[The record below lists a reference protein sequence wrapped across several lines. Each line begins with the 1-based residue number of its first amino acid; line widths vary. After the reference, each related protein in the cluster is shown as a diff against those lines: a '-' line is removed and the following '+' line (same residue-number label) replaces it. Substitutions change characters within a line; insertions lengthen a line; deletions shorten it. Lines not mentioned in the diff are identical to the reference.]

1 MESDPAKDVDHIKM
15 LKTGRG
21 VLMNL
26 RTKLGGA
33 VGILFIGVFYMFAFC
48 MVDDVEEK
56 TIPIEYYYSAEYS
69 ETEAFE
75 KDFVSGGAD
84 EEKSGTETV
93 KREEAREISDFD
105 DISYDEENPEY
116 IEAVPVMATVAGTD
130 ETPAETEKPVD
141 EFDEN
146 LPEDFDVDE
155 LSENGTEAKQQEI
168 YGQDSEEN
176 DTLYSEDDD
185 IDETALYA
193 ETEPVPEPEAA
204 TETEAFLETAED
216 NFVQTIFQDE
226 QISEDTGVTV
236 TPEAAGS
243 VSSNETFT
251 AKFEG
256 SVHTVN
262 AYDLICWIVNN
273 EISESFSDEA
283 IKAQAVAAYS
293 YVKYHN
299 VNGLTPTVLIK
310 RNPSQRIMNLVSSV
324 WGVCCYYNG
333 EVAQTVYM
341 ASSSGYTADARNV
354 WGGYVPYLV
363 SVRCPLDAELDP
375 NYGST
380 MTVSE
385 SSMRSNLES
394 CLGITLSNNPYNWL
408 VVTGYVDGNYVSDIS
423 VDGQKTISGRK
434 LRENVLGYR
443 LKSAAFDVYFDGSDF
458 VFTTYGY
465 GHGVGMSQNGANIL
479 GKQGYSYVDI
489 LKFYFT
495 GIEVL

>member
-1 MESDPAKDVDHIKM
+1 
-15 LKTGRG
+15 
-21 VLMNL
+21 MNL
-26 RTKLGGA
+26 KTKLGGA
-33 VGILFIGVFYMFAFC
+33 VGILFVGVFYMFAFC

-69 ETEAFE
+69 ETGAFE
-75 KDFVSGGAD
+75 KDFASDGAD
-84 EEKSGTETV
+84 EEKPETAASQV
-93 KREEAREISDFD
+93 REKLDFD
-105 DISYDEENPEY
+105 DMSDSEDNPEH
-116 IEAVPVMATVAGTD
+116 IEAVPAMATFTEAD
-130 ETPAETEKPVD
+130 RNSESSEAPAETEKSVD
-141 EFDEN
+141 ELDEN

-155 LSENGTEAKQQEI
+155 LSEKGTEAQQQEI
-168 YGQDSEEN
+168 YAKDSEEN

-185 IDETALYA
+185 PEETQLFVETEQATETQ
-193 ETEPVPEPEAA
+193 ETEPFW
-204 TETEAFLETAED
+204 ETEAPPETTAD
-216 NFVQTIFQDE
+216 NFVQTIFPE

-310 RNPSQRIMNLVSSV
+310 RNPSQRIQNIVSSV

-363 SVRCPLDAELDP
+363 SVRCPLDADYDP

-394 CLGITLSNNPYNWL
+394 YLGITLSNNPYNWL
-408 VVTGYVDGNYVSDIS
+408 TVTGYVDGNYVSDIS

-434 LRENVLGYR
+434 LRENVLGYK
-443 LKSAAFDVYFDGSDF
+443 LKSAAFDVYFDGTNF

-479 GKQGYSYVDI
+479 GKQGYSYIEI

>member
-1 MESDPAKDVDHIKM
+1 
-15 LKTGRG
+15 
-21 VLMNL
+21 MNL
-26 RTKLGGA
+26 KTKLGGA
-33 VGILFIGVFYMFAFC
+33 AGILFIGVFYMFAFC
-48 MVDDVEEK
+48 MVSDVEEK
-56 TIPIEYYYSAEYS
+56 TIPIEYYYSTETQAFEQDIPPAAEETS
-69 ETEAFE
+69 VTEAAKTE
-75 KDFVSGGAD
+75 KVPDKA
-84 EEKSGTETV
+84 
-93 KREEAREISDFD
+93 DFD
-105 DISYDEENPEY
+105 DMPEDEENPEH
-116 IEAVPVMATVAGTD
+116 IEAVPVIAVVT
-130 ETPAETEKPVD
+130 ETEKTAESTEAPAETEKPVD
-141 EFDEN
+141 ETDEN
-146 LPEDFDVDE
+146 LPEDFDVDD
-155 LSENGTEAKQQEI
+155 LSENGTEAEQQEI
-168 YGQDSEEN
+168 YAKDSEEN
-176 DTLYSEDDD
+176 DTLYSEDDITEGTD
-185 IDETALYA
+185 LYTEPETT
-193 ETEPVPEPEAA
+193 ETEPFFWVTDAPEDTAA
-204 TETEAFLETAED
+204 D
-216 NFVQTIFQDE
+216 NFVQTIFPDDPTTP
-226 QISEDTGVTV
+226 EDTGVTV

-243 VSSNETFT
+243 VTSNETFT
-251 AKFEG
+251 ARYEG

-310 RNPSQRIMNLVSSV
+310 KNPSKRITDMVSSV

-363 SVRCPLDAELDP
+363 SVRCPLDAEYDP

-385 SSMRSNLES
+385 SRMRSNLES
-394 CLGITLSNNPYNWL
+394 CLGITLSGNPYNWL
-408 VVTGYVDGNYVSDIS
+408 TVTGYVDGNYVSEIN

-434 LRENVLGYR
+434 LRENVLGYK
-443 LKSAAFDVYFDGSDF
+443 LKSAAFDVYFDGENF

-479 GKQGYSYVDI
+479 GKQGYSYVEI

>member
-1 MESDPAKDVDHIKM
+1 
-15 LKTGRG
+15 
-21 VLMNL
+21 MNL
-26 RTKLGGA
+26 KTKLGGA
-33 VGILFIGVFYMFAFC
+33 AGILFIGVFYMFAFC

-56 TIPIEYYYSAEYS
+56 TIPIEYYYSAE
-69 ETEAFE
+69 TQAFE
-75 KDFVSGGAD
+75 RDILSAD
-84 EEKSGTETV
+84 EEKSETETSKSEEV
-93 KREEAREISDFD
+93 REKLNFD
-105 DISYDEENPEY
+105 DIDDENNPEH
-116 IEAVPVMATVAGTD
+116 IEAVPAMATVTEAD
-130 ETPAETEKPVD
+130 KNSESNEAPAETEKPVD

-155 LSENGTEAKQQEI
+155 LSEKGTEARQQEI
-168 YGQDSEEN
+168 YAKDSEEN

-185 IDETALYA
+185 PE
-193 ETEPVPEPEAA
+193 ETELYVEEPQA
-204 TETEAFLETAED
+204 TEPQETETSWETEAPPETTED
-216 NFVQTIFQDE
+216 NFVQTIFSDE

-310 RNPSQRIMNLVSSV
+310 RNPSQRIQNLVSSV

-363 SVRCPLDAELDP
+363 SVRCPLDAEYDP

-408 VVTGYVDGNYVSDIS
+408 TVTGYVDGNYVSDIS

-443 LKSAAFDVYFDGSDF
+443 LKSAAFDVYFDGTNF

-479 GKQGYSYVDI
+479 GKQGYSYVEI

>member
-1 MESDPAKDVDHIKM
+1 
-15 LKTGRG
+15 
-21 VLMNL
+21 MNL

-56 TIPIEYYYSAEYS
+56 TIPMEYYYSAE
-69 ETEAFE
+69 TQAFE
-75 KDFVSGGAD
+75 QDIPAGGMSENGTAVSG
-84 EEKSGTETV
+84 EV
-93 KREEAREISDFD
+93 REIPDFD
-105 DISYDEENPEY
+105 EMSDEENPEH
-116 IEAVPVMATVAGTD
+116 IEAVPAMAEITD
-130 ETPAETEKPVD
+130 SSAETGRSAD
-141 EFDEN
+141 EYDEN

-155 LSENGTEAKQQEI
+155 LSEKGTEAQQQEI
-168 YGQDSEEN
+168 YAKDSEEN
-176 DTLYSEDDD
+176 DTLYSDDED
-185 IDETALYA
+185 IETTALETEPQATEPQETEPFFWITEAPDETAA
-193 ETEPVPEPEAA
+193 E
-204 TETEAFLETAED
+204 
-216 NFVQTIFQDE
+216 NFVQTIFPEE

-251 AKFEG
+251 AKYEG

-310 RNPSQRIMNLVSSV
+310 RNPSKRITGLVSSV

-333 EVAQTVYM
+333 EVAQTVYT

-363 SVRCPLDAELDP
+363 SVRCPLDEDRDP

-394 CLGITLSNNPYNWL
+394 YLGITLSNNPYNWL
-408 VVTGYVDGNYVSDIS
+408 TVTGYVDGNYVSDIS

-443 LKSAAFDVYFDGSDF
+443 LKSAAFDVYFDGTNF

>member
-1 MESDPAKDVDHIKM
+1 
-15 LKTGRG
+15 
-21 VLMNL
+21 MNL

-33 VGILFIGVFYMFAFC
+33 AGILFIGVFYMFAFC
-48 MVDDVEEK
+48 MVDNVEENS
-56 TIPIEYYYSAEYS
+56 IPIEYYLAS
-69 ETEAFE
+69 ETQIFE
-75 KDFVSGGAD
+75 KDMALSEENPVT
-84 EEKSGTETV
+84 ETEKSVEV
-93 KREEAREISDFD
+93 PEKSDFD
-105 DISYDEENPEY
+105 DISYDEENPEH
-116 IEAVPVMATVAGTD
+116 IEAVPVMATVTEEPESAEALPETD
-130 ETPAETEKPVD
+130 KAED
-141 EFDEN
+141 ESYDDY
-146 LPEDFDVDE
+146 PEDFDVDDV
-155 LSENGTEAKQQEI
+155 SENDTEASQQTV
-168 YGQDSEEN
+168 YAKDNEEN
-176 DTLYSEDDD
+176 DTLYSDDEAAETELYSETEPPSTELLVETETS
-185 IDETALYA
+185 DETA
-193 ETEPVPEPEAA
+193 
-204 TETEAFLETAED
+204 AED
-216 NFVQTIFQDE
+216 NFIQTIFPDDQTT
-226 QISEDTGVTV
+226 SADTGVTV

-243 VSSNETFT
+243 VDLNETFT

-310 RNPSQRIMNLVSSV
+310 RNPSQRIKDMVSSV

-341 ASSSGYTADARNV
+341 ASSSGYTADAKNV

-363 SVRCPLDAELDP
+363 SVRCPLDAEYDP

-385 SSMRSNLES
+385 SSMRSYLENY
-394 CLGITLSNNPYNWL
+394 LGITLSANPYSWL
-408 VVTGYVDGNYVSDIS
+408 IVTGYVDGNYVSEIS

-434 LRENVLGYR
+434 LRENILGYK
-443 LKSAAFDVYFDGSDF
+443 LKSAAFDVYFDGTNF

-495 GIEVL
+495 GIEVI

>member
-1 MESDPAKDVDHIKM
+1 
-15 LKTGRG
+15 
-21 VLMNL
+21 MNL

-56 TIPIEYYYSAEYS
+56 TIPIEYYYNAETQAFEQGIALDGENS
-69 ETEAFE
+69 ETEAAE
-75 KDFVSGGAD
+75 SDKVHESL
-84 EEKSGTETV
+84 
-93 KREEAREISDFD
+93 DFD
-105 DISYDEENPEY
+105 KMSDDEENPEH
-116 IEAVPVMATVAGTD
+116 IEAVPVMAAVTESEGS
-130 ETPAETEKPVD
+130 ETSAETAKPAD

-146 LPEDFDVDE
+146 LPEDFDVDD
-155 LSENGTEAKQQEI
+155 LSEKGTEAKQQEI
-168 YGQDSEEN
+168 YAKDSEEN
-176 DTLYSEDDD
+176 DTLYSDEDD
-185 IDETALYA
+185 IEETAL
-193 ETEPVPEPEAA
+193 
-204 TETEAFLETAED
+204 ETEAPPETEFFWETEAPAETSAE
-216 NFVQTIFQDE
+216 NFVQTIFPEE
-226 QISEDTGVTV
+226 QITLEDTGVTV

-251 AKFEG
+251 ARYEG

-299 VNGLTPTVLIK
+299 VNGLTPTVLVK
-310 RNPSQRIMNLVSSV
+310 KNPSKRITSLVSSV

-363 SVRCPLDAELDP
+363 SVRCPLDEDLDP

-394 CLGITLSNNPYNWL
+394 YLGITLSNNPYNWL
-408 VVTGYVDGNYVSDIS
+408 TVTGYVDGNYVSDIS

-443 LKSAAFDVYFDGSDF
+443 LKSAAFDVYFDGTNF

>member
-1 MESDPAKDVDHIKM
+1 
-15 LKTGRG
+15 
-21 VLMNL
+21 MNL
-26 RTKLGGA
+26 KTKLGGA
-33 VGILFIGVFYMFAFC
+33 AGILFIGVFYMFAFC

-56 TIPIEYYYSAEYS
+56 TIPIEYYYSAE
-69 ETEAFE
+69 TQAFE
-75 KDFVSGGAD
+75 RDVLSAD
-84 EEKSGTETV
+84 EEKSETETSKSEEV
-93 KREEAREISDFD
+93 REKLNFD
-105 DISYDEENPEY
+105 DIYDENNPEH
-116 IEAVPVMATVAGTD
+116 IEAVPAMATVTEAD
-130 ETPAETEKPVD
+130 KNSESNEAPAETEKPVD

-155 LSENGTEAKQQEI
+155 LSEKGTEAQQQEI
-168 YGQDSEEN
+168 YAKDSEEN

-185 IDETALYA
+185 PE
-193 ETEPVPEPEAA
+193 ETELYVEEPQA
-204 TETEAFLETAED
+204 TEPQQTETSWETEAPPETTED
-216 NFVQTIFQDE
+216 NFVQTIFSDE

-310 RNPSQRIMNLVSSV
+310 RNPSQRIQNLVSSV

-363 SVRCPLDAELDP
+363 SVRCPLDAEYDP

-408 VVTGYVDGNYVSDIS
+408 TVTGYVDGNYVSDIN

-479 GKQGYSYVDI
+479 GKQGYSYVEI

>member
-1 MESDPAKDVDHIKM
+1 
-15 LKTGRG
+15 
-21 VLMNL
+21 MNL
-26 RTKLGGA
+26 KAKLGGA
-33 VGILFIGVFYMFAFC
+33 AGILFIGVFYIFAFC
-48 MVDDVEEK
+48 MVNDVEEK
-56 TIPIEYYYSAEYS
+56 TIPIEYYYSAE
-69 ETEAFE
+69 TQAFE
-75 KDFVSGGAD
+75 QDIVSAAEN
-84 EEKSGTETV
+84 EEKNVTE
-93 KREEAREISDFD
+93 KIDFD
-105 DISYDEENPEY
+105 DISDDEDNPEH
-116 IEAVPVMATVAGTD
+116 IEAVPAMASVTEENKNEESNGA
-130 ETPAETEKPVD
+130 PAETEKPVD

-155 LSENGTEAKQQEI
+155 LSEDGTEAQQQEI
-168 YGQDSEEN
+168 YAKDSEEN
-176 DTLYSEDDD
+176 DTLYSEDEL
-185 IDETALYA
+185 DETELYTETEPQVTEPVWETEAPA
-193 ETEPVPEPEAA
+193 ETE
-204 TETEAFLETAED
+204 D
-216 NFVQTIFQDE
+216 NVVQTIFPDE
-226 QISEDTGVTV
+226 QTTEDTGVTV

-243 VSSNETFT
+243 VSANETFT
-251 AKFEG
+251 ARYEG

-363 SVRCPLDAELDP
+363 SVRCPLDEEYDP

-380 MTVSE
+380 MTVSK
-385 SSMRSNLES
+385 STMRSNLES
-394 CLGITLSNNPYNWL
+394 CLGITLSDNPYNWL
-408 VVTGYVDGNYVSDIS
+408 TVTGYVDGNYVSDIN
-423 VDGQKTISGRK
+423 VDGQTTISGRK
-434 LRENVLGYR
+434 LRESVLGYK
-443 LKSAAFDVYFDGSDF
+443 LKSAAFDVYFDGTDF

-479 GKQGYSYVDI
+479 GKQGYSYVEI

>member
-1 MESDPAKDVDHIKM
+1 
-15 LKTGRG
+15 
-21 VLMNL
+21 MNL
-26 RTKLGGA
+26 KTKLGGA
-33 VGILFIGVFYMFAFC
+33 AGILFIGVFYMFAFC

-56 TIPIEYYYSAEYS
+56 TIPIEYYYSAE
-69 ETEAFE
+69 TQAFE
-75 KDFVSGGAD
+75 RDVLSAD
-84 EEKSGTETV
+84 EEKSETETSKSEEV
-93 KREEAREISDFD
+93 REKLNFD
-105 DISYDEENPEY
+105 DIYDENNPEH
-116 IEAVPVMATVAGTD
+116 IEAVPAMATVTEAD
-130 ETPAETEKPVD
+130 KNSESNEAPAETEKPVD

-155 LSENGTEAKQQEI
+155 LSEKGTEAQQQEI
-168 YGQDSEEN
+168 YAKDSEEN

-185 IDETALYA
+185 PE
-193 ETEPVPEPEAA
+193 ETELYVEEPQA
-204 TETEAFLETAED
+204 TEPQETETSWETEAPPETTED
-216 NFVQTIFQDE
+216 NFVQTIFSDE

-310 RNPSQRIMNLVSSV
+310 RNPSQRIQNLVSSV

-363 SVRCPLDAELDP
+363 SVRCPLDAEYDP

-408 VVTGYVDGNYVSDIS
+408 TVTGYVDGNYVSDIN

-479 GKQGYSYVDI
+479 GKQGYSYVEI

>member
-1 MESDPAKDVDHIKM
+1 
-15 LKTGRG
+15 
-21 VLMNL
+21 MNL
-26 RTKLGGA
+26 KTKLGGA
-33 VGILFIGVFYMFAFC
+33 AGILFIGVFYIFAFC
-48 MVDDVEEK
+48 MVDNVEEK
-56 TIPIEYYYSAEYS
+56 TIPMEYYYNAETQAFEQDIVP
-69 ETEAFE
+69 ETEDVKITE
-75 KDFVSGGAD
+75 
-84 EEKSGTETV
+84 TETV
-93 KREEAREISDFD
+93 KNEKTAERMDFD
-105 DISYDEENPEY
+105 DISLDEDNPEH
-116 IEAVPVMATVAGTD
+116 IEAVPVMLTIT
-130 ETPAETEKPVD
+130 ETSPKAENREVPADTEKD
-141 EFDEN
+141 EDDFDDD

-155 LSENGTEAKQQEI
+155 LSENGTEAQQQSVYAKE
-168 YGQDSEEN
+168 SEEN

-185 IDETALYA
+185 LEEAFPPL
-193 ETEPVPEPEAA
+193 ETEPFI
-204 TETEAFLETAED
+204 ETEAPPETAAD
-216 NFVQTIFQDE
+216 NFVQTVFPEE
-226 QISEDTGVTV
+226 QNTETGVTV
-236 TPEAAGS
+236 NAQAAGS
-243 VSSNETFT
+243 VPANETFT
-251 AKFEG
+251 AKFNG
-256 SVHTVN
+256 SVQTVN

-299 VNGLTPTVLIK
+299 VNGLTPTVLVK
-310 RNPSQRIMNLVSSV
+310 KNPSQHIKDLVSSV

-363 SVRCPLDAELDP
+363 SVRCPLDSEYDP

-394 CLGITLSNNPYNWL
+394 SLGITLSNNPKNWL

-434 LRENVLGYR
+434 LRESVLGYK
-443 LKSAAFDVYFDGSDF
+443 LKSSAFDVYFDGSDF

>member
-1 MESDPAKDVDHIKM
+1 M

-26 RTKLGGA
+26 KTKLGGA
-33 VGILFIGVFYMFAFC
+33 AGILFIGVFYIFAFC
-48 MVDDVEEK
+48 MVDNVEEK
-56 TIPIEYYYSAEYS
+56 TIPIEYYYSAE
-69 ETEAFE
+69 TQAFE
-75 KDFVSGGAD
+75 QDILSGGAD
-84 EEKSGTETV
+84 EERSGNETV
-93 KREEAREISDFD
+93 KSDKVREKLDFD
-105 DISYDEENPEY
+105 DISDDENNPEH
-116 IEAVPVMATVAGTD
+116 IEAVPAMAPVTEANNN
-130 ETPAETEKPVD
+130 EESNEAPAETEKPVD

-155 LSENGTEAKQQEI
+155 LSEKDTEAQQQEI
-168 YGQDSEEN
+168 YAKDSEEN
-176 DTLYSEDDD
+176 DTLYSEDDFE
-185 IDETALYA
+185 ETELYT
-193 ETEPVPEPEAA
+193 ETEPPLETESFF
-204 TETEAFLETAED
+204 ETEAPSETAED
-216 NFVQTIFQDE
+216 NFVQTIFPDDQDTA
-226 QISEDTGVTV
+226 DTGVTV

-243 VSSNETFT
+243 VSANETFT
-251 AKFEG
+251 AKFNG
-256 SVHTVN
+256 SVQTVN

-299 VNGLTPTVLIK
+299 VKGLTPSVLVK
-310 RNPSQRIMNLVSSV
+310 KNPSKRIKDLVSSV
-324 WGVCCYYNG
+324 WGVCCYYKG

-363 SVRCPLDAELDP
+363 SVRCPLDADYDP

-408 VVTGYVDGNYVSDIS
+408 TVTGYVDGNYVSDINI
-423 VDGQKTISGRK
+423 DGQKTISGRK
-434 LRENVLGYR
+434 LRENVLGYK
-443 LKSAAFDVYFDGSDF
+443 LKSAAFDVYFDGENF

>member
-1 MESDPAKDVDHIKM
+1 
-15 LKTGRG
+15 
-21 VLMNL
+21 MNL
-26 RTKLGGA
+26 KAKLGGA
-33 VGILFIGVFYMFAFC
+33 AGILFIGVFYMFAFC

-56 TIPIEYYYSAEYS
+56 TIPIEYYYNAE
-69 ETEAFE
+69 TQAFE
-75 KDFVSGGAD
+75 QAVEQVPVEQVSGRDTAAGGAD
-84 EEKSGTETV
+84 EEKPVTTADKS
-93 KREEAREISDFD
+93 EEVNKIADFD
-105 DISYDEENPEY
+105 DIADEDDHEH
-116 IEAVPVMATVAGTD
+116 IEAVPVMAAVTEADKGEESD
-130 ETPAETEKPVD
+130 EAPSETEKPVD

-155 LSENGTEAKQQEI
+155 LSENGTEAQQQEI
-168 YGQDSEEN
+168 YAQDSEEN
-176 DTLYSEDDD
+176 DTLYSEDGESE
-185 IDETALYA
+185 ETELYTETEPPA
-193 ETEPVPEPEAA
+193 ETEPFFW
-204 TETEAFLETAED
+204 ETEAPAETAAD
-216 NFVQTIFQDE
+216 NFVQTIFPEE
-226 QISEDTGVTV
+226 QTNSEDTGVTV

-251 AKFEG
+251 ARYEG

-273 EISESFSDEA
+273 EISASFSDEA

-310 RNPSQRIMNLVSSV
+310 RNPSQRIMDMVSSV

-363 SVRCPLDAELDP
+363 SVRCPLDAEYDP

-394 CLGITLSNNPYNWL
+394 CLGITLSSNPYNWL
-408 VVTGYVDGNYVSDIS
+408 TVTGYVDGNYVSDIN

-434 LRENVLGYR
+434 LRESVLGYK
-443 LKSAAFDVYFDGSDF
+443 LKSAAFDVYFDGTNF

>member
-1 MESDPAKDVDHIKM
+1 
-15 LKTGRG
+15 
-21 VLMNL
+21 MNL

-33 VGILFIGVFYMFAFC
+33 AGILFIGVFYMFAFC
-48 MVDDVEEK
+48 MVDNVEEK
-56 TIPIEYYYSAEYS
+56 TIPIEYYYST
-69 ETEAFE
+69 ETQAFE
-75 KDFVSGGAD
+75 QDIVPA
-84 EEKSGTETV
+84 EEEAEAVKNEEVPEKTVPDETV
-93 KREEAREISDFD
+93 DAEEDTEH
-105 DISYDEENPEY
+105 
-116 IEAVPVMATVAGTD
+116 IEAVPVMGTVTETD
-130 ETPAETEKPVD
+130 KNEESTEAPSEEDKSVD

-155 LSENGTEAKQQEI
+155 LSENGTEAQQPEI
-168 YGQDSEEN
+168 FAKDSEEN

-185 IDETALYA
+185 FA
-193 ETEPVPEPEAA
+193 ETELY
-204 TETEAFLETAED
+204 TETEPPVETEPPLETEAPPETVED
-216 NFVQTIFQDE
+216 NFVQTIFPEE
-226 QISEDTGVTV
+226 QTPEDTGVTV

-243 VSSNETFT
+243 VTSNETFT

-310 RNPSQRIMNLVSSV
+310 RNPSQRIMNMVSSV

-363 SVRCPLDAELDP
+363 SVRCPLDAEYDP

-380 MTVSE
+380 MKVSE

-394 CLGITLSNNPYNWL
+394 CLGISLSSNPYNWL
-408 VVTGYVDGNYVSDIS
+408 TITGYVDGNYVSDIS

-434 LRENVLGYR
+434 LRESVLGYK
-443 LKSAAFDVYFDGSDF
+443 LKSAAFDVYFDGENF

>member
-1 MESDPAKDVDHIKM
+1 
-15 LKTGRG
+15 
-21 VLMNL
+21 MNL
-26 RTKLGGA
+26 KTKLGGA
-33 VGILFIGVFYMFAFC
+33 AGILFIGVFYMFAFC

-56 TIPIEYYYSAEYS
+56 TIPIEYYYST
-69 ETEAFE
+69 ETQAFE
-75 KDFVSGGAD
+75 KDIVPEVT
-84 EEKSGTETV
+84 EEKPVTEAAETEKV
-93 KREEAREISDFD
+93 PDKADFD
-105 DISYDEENPEY
+105 DMPEDGENPEH
-116 IEAVPVMATVAGTD
+116 IEAVPAMASVT
-130 ETPAETEKPVD
+130 ETERETESTEAPAETEKPVD
-141 EFDEN
+141 ETDED

-155 LSENGTEAKQQEI
+155 LSENGTEAQQQEI
-168 YGQDSEEN
+168 YAKDSEEN

-185 IDETALYA
+185 AEGTELYTEPETT
-193 ETEPVPEPEAA
+193 ETEPFFWV
-204 TETEAFLETAED
+204 TETTAETTAD
-216 NFVQTIFQDE
+216 NFVQTVFPDE
-226 QISEDTGVTV
+226 TTAEDTGVTV

-243 VSSNETFT
+243 VTSNETFT
-251 AKFEG
+251 AKYEG

-310 RNPSQRIMNLVSSV
+310 RNPSKRITDMVSSV

-341 ASSSGYTADARNV
+341 ASSSGYTADAKNV

-363 SVRCPLDAELDP
+363 SVRCPLDAEYDP

-394 CLGITLSNNPYNWL
+394 CLGITLSGNPYNWL
-408 VVTGYVDGNYVSDIS
+408 TVTGYVDGNYVSEIN

-434 LRENVLGYR
+434 LRENVLGYK
-443 LKSAAFDVYFDGSDF
+443 LKSAAFDVYFDGENF

-479 GKQGYSYVDI
+479 GKQGYSYVEI

>member
-1 MESDPAKDVDHIKM
+1 
-15 LKTGRG
+15 
-21 VLMNL
+21 MNL
-26 RTKLGGA
+26 KTKLGGA
-33 VGILFIGVFYMFAFC
+33 AGILFIGVFYIFAFC
-48 MVDDVEEK
+48 MVDNVEEK
-56 TIPIEYYYSAEYS
+56 TIPMEYYYSAETQAFEQDILSGGDEKS
-69 ETEAFE
+69 ETETAKSE
-75 KDFVSGGAD
+75 KVR
-84 EEKSGTETV
+84 EKL
-93 KREEAREISDFD
+93 DFD
-105 DISYDEENPEY
+105 DISNDENNPEH
-116 IEAVPVMATVAGTD
+116 IEAVPAMATVTEATKNA
-130 ETPAETEKPVD
+130 ESNEAPAETEKSVD
-141 EFDEN
+141 EFDDN

-155 LSENGTEAKQQEI
+155 LSEKGTEAQQQEI
-168 YGQDSEEN
+168 YAKDSEEN

-185 IDETALYA
+185 PEETQLYV
-193 ETEPVPEPEAA
+193 ETEPQA
-204 TETEAFLETAED
+204 TESQETETSRETEAPPETTED
-216 NFVQTIFQDE
+216 NFVQTIFTDE
-226 QISEDTGVTV
+226 QIFEDTGVTV

-363 SVRCPLDAELDP
+363 SVRCPLDADYDP

-408 VVTGYVDGNYVSDIS
+408 TVTGYVDGNYVSDIS

-434 LRENVLGYR
+434 LRENVLGYK
-443 LKSAAFDVYFDGSDF
+443 LKSTAFDVYFDGTNF

>member
-1 MESDPAKDVDHIKM
+1 
-15 LKTGRG
+15 
-21 VLMNL
+21 MNL
-26 RTKLGGA
+26 KTKLGGA
-33 VGILFIGVFYMFAFC
+33 VGILFVGVFYMFAFC

-56 TIPIEYYYSAEYS
+56 TIPIEYYYSAE
-69 ETEAFE
+69 TQAFE

-84 EEKSGTETV
+84 EEKPVTEATV
-93 KREEAREISDFD
+93 SEKVREKLDFD
-105 DISYDEENPEY
+105 DISDDEDNPEH
-116 IEAVPVMATVAGTD
+116 IEAVPVMATVTEAD
-130 ETPAETEKPVD
+130 KNAESNEAPAETEKPVD
-141 EFDEN
+141 EFDED

-155 LSENGTEAKQQEI
+155 LSEKGTEAQQQEI
-168 YGQDSEEN
+168 YAKDSEEN

-185 IDETALYA
+185 PE
-193 ETEPVPEPEAA
+193 ETELYVETDPQEPEPQE
-204 TETEAFLETAED
+204 TETFWETEAPTETTED
-216 NFVQTIFQDE
+216 NFVQTIFPDE

-251 AKFEG
+251 AKYEG

-310 RNPSQRIMNLVSSV
+310 RNPSQRIQNIVSSV
-324 WGVCCYYNG
+324 WGICCYYNN

-363 SVRCPLDAELDP
+363 SVRCPLDADYDP

-408 VVTGYVDGNYVSDIS
+408 TVTGYVDGNYVSDIN

-434 LRENVLGYR
+434 LRENVLGYK
-443 LKSAAFDVYFDGSDF
+443 LKSAAFDVYFDGTNF